1 MDDTWD
7 DIAEWWLSEGHADI
21 AYQEDVLPLL
31 DRLLPAA
38 TGVVADLGCG
48 EGQALRH
55 ILADTSGLRLIG
67 CDLSEALL
75 RRAVESVP
83 VVRARLPGMSWLRD
97 ETVAGAFSIYLLDLI
112 PAEDSFFVETARV
125 VRSGG
130 FLVVIMNHPAYT
142 APGASPLLDVGG
154 EVLWRWG
161 SYFSRGSSTEP
172 AGDGTITFHHRPLS
186 TLVNAAA
193 AAGWSLEC
201 MEELPLSEAVTSEH
215 PGYEGQEHIPRL
227 LGMRWQRG

>member
-1 MDDTWD
+1 VDSTWD

-31 DRLLPAA
+31 DRLLPGTAG
-38 TGVVADLGCG
+38 TVADLGCG

-55 ILADTSGLRLIG
+55 VSATSDIRLIG

-83 VVRARLPGMSWLRD
+83 VVRARLPGMGWLGD
-97 ETVAGAFSIYLLDLI
+97 ATLAGAFSIYLLDLI
-112 PAEDSFFVETARV
+112 SDEASFFTETARV
-125 VRSGG
+125 VELGG

-142 APGASPLLDVGG
+142 APGASPLLDIDG

-172 AGDGTITFHHRPLS
+172 AGSGTIIFHHRPLS
-186 TLVNAAA
+186 SLANAAA
-193 AAGWSLEC
+193 AAGWSLEW
-201 MEELPLSEAVTSEH
+201 MEELPLSEVVTSEH
-215 PGYEGQEHIPRL
+215 PAYEGQGHIPRL
-227 LGMRWQRG
+227 LGMRWRRG